1 MVPAHR
7 ALLGLLCFLCVL
19 RPGSG
24 WAQEDA
30 VAEDGMEATP
40 PEAVEFFRQ
49 ARERYEAGQYREAA
63 QALERALVLDANSPT
78 LVFNLA
84 RVYELLGELDLSLRY
99 YEQYQQLLP
108 QQQAREQARA
118 EATIRRLQ
126 GARTSTEREAPQ
138 PEQVEALRQ
147 LPGLVVVRENGV
159 ADLGFWLTLGVGAA
173 SLATGG
179 VLGALTLEARSSANS
194 YPDAQGLGIAA
205 DVTLGLGGAL
215 VISSLLLYFLREH
228 TVERAPIRS
237 ADEEVEAEASLD
249 VDVTPLSLRVS
260 F

>member
-1 MVPAHR
+1 MAPAHR
-7 ALLGLLCFLCVL
+7 ALLGLLCFLFVL
-19 RPGSG
+19 GPPAAR
-24 WAQEDA
+24 AQEEVAPEDA
-30 VAEDGMEATP
+30 VDTTP
-40 PEAVEFFRQ
+40 PEAVEFFRR
-49 ARERYEAGQYREAA
+49 AREHYEAGQYREAA
-63 QALERALVLDANSPT
+63 EALERALVLDPESPT

-99 YEQYQQLLP
+99 YELYQRLLP

-126 GARTSTEREAPQ
+126 GARTSEDFEPPQ

-173 SLATGG
+173 SLAGGG
-179 VLGALTLEARSSANS
+179 VLGALTLDARSNANTF
-194 YPDAQGLGIAA
+194 ANAEGLGIAA
-205 DVTLGLGGAL
+205 DVTLGLGAAL
-215 VISSLLLYFLREH
+215 VVSALLLYFLREH

-237 ADEEVEAEASLD
+237 ADEEDAPQARLELGLGGVG
-249 VDVTPLSLRVS
+249 VR